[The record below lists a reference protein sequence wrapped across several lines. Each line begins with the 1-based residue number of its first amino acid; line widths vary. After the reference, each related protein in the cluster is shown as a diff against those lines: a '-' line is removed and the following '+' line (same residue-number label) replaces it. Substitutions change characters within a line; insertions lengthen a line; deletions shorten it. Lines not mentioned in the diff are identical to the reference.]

1 MFSRSCISNTENWS
15 WAWCNEGV
23 TIELEFQ
30 KWPSV
35 HCFVQFFFVRLLK
48 HMPSYL
54 TRQKKLW
61 PAPPQKW
68 PRMGVQKLWLSCIPL
83 ESQKNDP
90 PLSLST
96 PSKNQSLGG
105 GFYILDKDQILVNLK
120 GEGNLIFYCIG
131 SWENFFWVG
140 WSVQKIIIIII
151 ILSFRVGISKN
162 IDHQVKE
169 TCAIVLTQ
177 VTYETDYISLL
188 SDSTVSSAANFCCLC
203 ILL

>member
-1 MFSRSCISNTENWS
+1 
-15 WAWCNEGV
+15 
-23 TIELEFQ
+23 
-30 KWPSV
+30 
-35 HCFVQFFFVRLLK
+35 
-48 HMPSYL
+48 
-54 TRQKKLW
+54 
-61 PAPPQKW
+61 
-68 PRMGVQKLWLSCIPL
+68 MGVQKLWLSCIPL

-90 PLSLST
+90 LLSLSA

-105 GFYILDKDQILVNLK
+105 GFYILDKDQILVKLK

-177 VTYETDYISLL
+177 VAYETDHISLL
-188 SDSTVSSAANFCCLC
+188 YDSTVSSAANFCCLC

>member
-1 MFSRSCISNTENWS
+1 MTVCSLLFSIFFRQTTQAYAFLPYKTKKILTCPTPKMTKNGCTKIMVELY
-15 WAWCNEGV
+15 
-23 TIELEFQ
+23 TIGKSK
-30 KWPSV
+30 KWPTALTFCSIQKSV
-35 HCFVQFFFVRLLK
+35 SGR
-48 HMPSYL
+48 
-54 TRQKKLW
+54 
-61 PAPPQKW
+61 
-68 PRMGVQKLWLSCIPL
+68 
-83 ESQKNDP
+83 
-90 PLSLST
+90 
-96 PSKNQSLGG
+96 

-177 VTYETDYISLL
+177 VTYETDHISLIC
-188 SDSTVSSAANFCCLC
+188 DSTVSSAANFCCLC